1 MFHNIIKDINIE
13 QIIRMDFWFRNPGP
27 ASLGE
32 LVFWLTLFSFTFIL
46 GISILIYNRFRIGHY
61 HPKNKILKLTGIG
74 LVIIGAFGEV
84 FSLFRWQGID
94 FLGVRAILLFIFLAA
109 ISWGVFFVFLYRKRV
124 PNQSVEYE
132 ARAIK
137 KKYLAK

>member
-13 QIIRMDFWFRNPGP
+13 QIIRIDFWFRNPGP

-32 LVFWLTLFSFTFIL
+32 LVFWLTLFSFTFIF
-46 GISILIYNRFRIGHY
+46 GISILLHNRFRIGHY
-61 HPKNKILKLTGIG
+61 PPKNKILKPTGIG

-84 FSLFRWQGID
+84 FSLFRWQGIV

-124 PNQSVEYE
+124 SNQSVEYE